1 MVGGLKFR
9 LTFKFLFTLRFLFTL
24 GFGLVFKTRLTFAF
38 RLMFKFV
45 LTFAFGRFLVPLR
58 LTVNEWLP
66 CSVLW
71 KVPRVTDEPYC
82 WRSVAFWNPT
92 VPR

>member
-1 MVGGLKFR
+1 MVGGLNFR
-9 LTFKFLFTLRFLFTL
+9 LTFRFLFMLRFLFTL

-38 RLMFKFV
+38 RLTFKFL
-45 LTFAFGRFLVPLR
+45 LTFAFSGPIPPR
-58 LTVNEWLP
+58 LTVYERLP